1 MIMIEA
7 NITIQRPPG
16 EVFDFI
22 ANFENNPL
30 WQSGMVS
37 ATFTSPGPL
46 AVGSTYDQVA
56 RFMGRQVVSSFQVT
70 ALEPGRKVKASSTGG
85 SFPITFTR
93 IVEPA
98 GAGCRV
104 TAIVEGDASG
114 FFRLFQPLL
123 DGMVR
128 RSVEGD
134 YRRLKQLLEGQSQV

>member
-1 MIMIEA
+1 MTHITAAIE
-7 NITIQRPPG
+7 IQRPA
-16 EVFDFI
+16 EETFAFI
-22 ANFENNPL
+22 SRPENNPR
-30 WQSGMVS
+30 WQQGMVE
-37 ATFTSPGPL
+37 ARVTSSGSWG
-46 AVGSTYDQVA
+46 VGSTYEQVA
-56 RFMGRQVVSSFQVT
+56 RFLGRRIESSFEIV
-70 ALEPGRKVKASSTGG
+70 AFEPGRLIKGTTTAG

-93 IVEPA
+93 IVEPT

-114 FFRLFQPLL
+114 FFRLFQSLL